1 MAKAKSDKK
10 TSKKS
15 GGQSNALLR
24 YFRETRGE
32 LRKVTW
38 PTREE
43 SQRLTAIVLG
53 VTAVMALFL
62 GLLDLIFSNGIQELV
77 RLVVGA

>member
-1 MAKAKSDKK
+1 MAQTKTEKKAGNQ
-10 TSKKS
+10 TNPISK
-15 GGQSNALLR
+15 
-24 YFRETRGE
+24 YIRETRGE

-53 VTAVMALFL
+53 VTIAMAIFL
-62 GLLDLIFSNGIQELV
+62 GLLDFIFSNGVQSLV
-77 RLVVGA
+77 TFVVGA

>member
-1 MAKAKSDKK
+1 VAQTKSETKVVRKASEPNRF
-10 TSKKS
+10 T
-15 GGQSNALLR
+15 R

-53 VTAVMALFL
+53 VSLVMALFL
-62 GLLDLIFSNGIQELV
+62 GIWDYVFSTLVNGLITLLAGT
-77 RLVVGA
+77 

>member
-1 MAKAKSDKK
+1 MAKAKSE
-10 TSKKS
+10 KKS
-15 GGQSNALLR
+15 GDQSNALVK

-38 PTREE
+38 PTRQE

-62 GLLDLIFSNGIQELV
+62 GLLDLIFSSAIESLV
-77 RLVVGA
+77 RLVVGT